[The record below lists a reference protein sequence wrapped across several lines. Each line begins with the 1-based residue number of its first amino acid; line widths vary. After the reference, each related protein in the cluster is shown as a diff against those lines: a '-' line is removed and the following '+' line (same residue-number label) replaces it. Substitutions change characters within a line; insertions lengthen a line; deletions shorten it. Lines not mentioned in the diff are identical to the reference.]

1 MGLILNIET
10 SGKVCSV
17 AVARDG
23 ACIYKLE
30 DRDGMRHAEVLA
42 PFVEECMRY
51 VESEKEKLE
60 AVAVSIGPGSYTGLR
75 IGLSMAKGI
84 AFGLDIP
91 LIGVDTLK
99 VLASIGQ
106 FRIPEYTTEELFI
119 PMIDARRM
127 EVFTGVYDY
136 RMEPIEG
143 PGPKI
148 IDKDSFS
155 EYLSDRRVCF
165 IGDGVGKAKDV
176 ISSPNAVWMP
186 DIYPLAED
194 LIPFS
199 EMAFRKGDFIDIAY
213 STPNYLKEYR
223 TTVAKPKI

>member
-30 DRDGMRHAEVLA
+30 DRTGMKHAEVLA
-42 PFVEECMRY
+42 PFVDECVRY
-51 VESEKEKLE
+51 LKSENEKLD

-91 LIGVDTLK
+91 MIGVDTLK
-99 VLASIGQ
+99 ILASIGQ
-106 FRIPEYTTEELFI
+106 FRIPEYNTEELFV

-143 PGPKI
+143 PGPMI
-148 IDKDSFS
+148 IDSDSFS
-155 EYLSDRRVCF
+155 EYLRDHRVCF
-165 IGDGVGKAKDV
+165 IGDGAGKAREV
-176 ISSPNAVWMP
+176 IKSKNAIWMA

-194 LIPFS
+194 MIPFS
-199 EMAFRKGDFIDIAY
+199 EMAWRKQDFIDRAY
-213 STPNYLKEYR
+213 RTPNYLKEYQ
-223 TTVAKPKI
+223 TTVAKPRI